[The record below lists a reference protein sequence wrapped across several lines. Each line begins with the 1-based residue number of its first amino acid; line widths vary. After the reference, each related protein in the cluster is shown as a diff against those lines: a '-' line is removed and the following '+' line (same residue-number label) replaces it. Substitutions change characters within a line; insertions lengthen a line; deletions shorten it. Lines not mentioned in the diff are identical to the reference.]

1 MNETVHFLKT
11 QSKRHGSK
19 VAWTTIMLALLGLAT
34 AALQQRETS
43 SNNHTAIWVKANGME
58 ARIEMLE
65 KAAEYDKGYRDALAQ
80 AAKVNEEHLRNLF
93 EQPQPKGK

>member
-1 MNETVHFLKT
+1 MSDTIRFIKT
-11 QSKRHGSK
+11 QGKRHGSK
-19 VAWTTIMLALLGLAT
+19 IAWTTIMLALLGLAT
-34 AALQQRETS
+34 AALQQRQTS
-43 SNNHTAIWVKANGME
+43 SDNHAAIWVKFNNHE
-58 ARIEMLE
+58 TRLEMLE